1 MRGVRHLSVRKGYAS
16 SSFYREVAMHLRTV
30 TLPTAAQTMH
40 LRDTVREIGLLA
52 QFRVWVPHH

>member
-1 MRGVRHLSVRKGYAS
+1 
-16 SSFYREVAMHLRTV
+16 MHLRTV